1 MQKIVIALSDAAEIL
16 KAMEADGEEMTS
28 ENIIA
33 ALTRGDMWGMNTETG
48 EINRINT
55 KSMIRRI
62 TIQMTE
68 GGI

>member
-1 MQKIVIALSDAAEIL
+1 MQKIVIALTDAAEIL
-16 KAMEADGEEMTS
+16 KAMETDGEEMTS

-33 ALTRGDMWGMNTETG
+33 ALTHGDMWNVDLKE
-48 EINRINT
+48 EDRINT